1 APLVH
6 PVAPL
11 LRAGLLDAHARH
23 VHRVREAHGGA
34 FDGRTARVADVHA
47 DGVLSDLGR
56 PGRHGDRD
64 HDIADTPFLL
74 PGTRL
79 TAHLHRPGALHLPV
93 AHADGAHHPHHSLG
107 RLDLAFGVDEAVGAG
122 HDAFPGGE
130 AVQHAAAVVKA
141 AAELH

>member
-1 APLVH
+1 
-6 PVAPL
+6 
-11 LRAGLLDAHARH
+11 
-23 VHRVREAHGGA
+23 
-34 FDGRTARVADVHA
+34 
-47 DGVLSDLGR
+47 GR

-93 AHADGAHHPHHSLG
+93 AHADGAHHPHHALG
-107 RLDLAFGVDEAVGAG
+107 RLELALGVDEEVGAG

-130 AVQHAAAVVKA
+130 AFQHLDVVVEA
-141 AAELH
+141 AAELHVARHELSVGRRDEDHLPAAGVEHGGLEARHAFARRDVELDVAVYLG